1 MQVANDAA
9 SAKEL
14 PSCEARPGRRV
25 NNSAAGKLQGGELRE
40 DCVER
45 SGALSLAESA
55 AFVAYEASAVSALE
69 AWSAVMPASRLAS
82 CAATKASVARPSKPF
97 AILVSTSSGSPS
109 TVESREASALASA
122 LPRRAASRAAVVTAF
137 RRPLLS

>member
-1 MQVANDAA
+1 MQVANDVA

-40 DCVER
+40 DCV
-45 SGALSLAESA
+45 
-55 AFVAYEASAVSALE
+55 
-69 AWSAVMPASRLAS
+69 MPASRLAS
-82 CAATKASVARPSKPF
+82 CAATKGSVARPSRAF

-109 TVESREASALASA
+109 IVESREASALASA
-122 LPRRAASRAAVVTAF
+122 LPRRAASRVAVVTAS
-137 RRPLLS
+137 RRAAAILESTSEEVSTADCRA